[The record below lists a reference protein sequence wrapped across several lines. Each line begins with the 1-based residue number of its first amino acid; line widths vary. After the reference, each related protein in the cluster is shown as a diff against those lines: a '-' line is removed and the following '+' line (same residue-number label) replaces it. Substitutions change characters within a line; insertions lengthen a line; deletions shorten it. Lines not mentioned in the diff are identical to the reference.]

1 MKVNRP
7 GSPLSS
13 GAEPLDPLDPQE
25 LQQAVK
31 GERFAAAL
39 SQLEAQAAGG
49 AGQAS
54 NPTRAALEQIAQSSD
69 LQTSEGAATAVR
81 ESARLMI
88 RSRLHER
95 FRQSE
100 QGSSL
105 VEKMS
110 EFVASDPLLNSKLLG
125 ILQRLKKTPS

>member
-13 GAEPLDPLDPQE
+13 GAEPLDPLDPKE
-25 LQQAVK
+25 LQEAVK

-39 SQLEAQAAGG
+39 SQLDAQTTGG
-49 AGQAS
+49 AGGPA
-54 NPTRAALEQIAQSSD
+54 NPTRTALEEIAQGAD
-69 LQTSEGAATAVR
+69 LLTAEGAATAVR

-88 RSRLHER
+88 RSRLHEK

-100 QGSSL
+100 QGSTL
-105 VEKMS
+105 VEKLS
-110 EFVASDPLLNSKLLG
+110 EFVASDPLLNAKLLG
-125 ILQRLKKTPS
+125 ILQRLKSA